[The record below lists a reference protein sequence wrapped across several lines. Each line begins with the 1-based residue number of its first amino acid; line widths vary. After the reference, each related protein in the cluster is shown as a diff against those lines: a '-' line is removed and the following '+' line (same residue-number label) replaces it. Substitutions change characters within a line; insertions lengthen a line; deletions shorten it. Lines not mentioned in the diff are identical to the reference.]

1 MKVDYKEVKA
11 LADKLEYHFWQV
23 PNTTVTVCVAT
34 LEGFQIGVGTSGC
47 VDPAEFNA
55 EIGKQVAQENAHAQA
70 KDQIWVLKGA
80 MLRGELFPGFLKA

>member
-1 MKVDYKEVKA
+1 MKVDFNEVNA

-34 LEGFQIGVGTSGC
+34 LDGFQMGVGTSGC
-47 VDPAEFNA
+47 VDPVEFNA
-55 EIGKQVAQENAHAQA
+55 DIGKQVAQENAHAQA

-80 MLRGELFPGFLKA
+80 ALRANLFPGFLQA